1 MNDPHSSLDQMPVTQ
16 LKGVGRGTA
25 ARLAKLSI
33 FTVQDVLFHLPFR
46 YQDRTRLTSI
56 GSCTQGMVVVIEATI
71 AASDIAMARRRSL
84 LCILQDGTGS
94 ISMRFFH
101 FSNVQKKNLASGARI
116 RCFGEVRR
124 GAAGLELYHP
134 EYKVLQPGENI
145 PLEQHLTAIYPTTT
159 GVSQFRLRSMVEQA
173 LALMDQGQLLQDW
186 LPQTIRYLEPLPNLI
201 EAIHYV
207 HTPSTDAPLDQLAR
221 GQHASQ
227 RRLAFEELLA
237 HHLSL
242 RRMRQQVQQQSAY
255 SLAPVAK
262 LTDAFIHSLPFEL
275 TAAQTRVCRDIGD
288 DMGLAHPMLRLIQ
301 GDVGSG
307 KTVVAA
313 IAAVHAH
320 ENGLQTAIMAP
331 TEILAEQHL
340 LNFADW
346 LAPLQISTGWLSGK
360 VKGEKRRQQL
370 SLIEGGAAHVIIG
383 THALFQESVDFAKL
397 GLIIIDEQHR
407 FGVYQR
413 LALREKATADGIRPH
428 QLILTATPI
437 PRTLAMSA
445 YADLDCSIIDEL
457 PPGRRPVSTS
467 VVPDDRREQV
477 IARVRSACRAGRQAY
492 WVCTMIDESEVLQ
505 CRAAEATAQQLTD
518 ALPELKIEL
527 IHSRVATNKKA
538 AIMAA
543 FKQGSIDLL
552 VATTVIEVGVDV
564 ANASLMIIE
573 NPERLGLAQLHQLRG
588 RVGRG
593 SIDSHCLL
601 MYHPPLSATGKQRL
615 SVLRETTDGF
625 KIAEE
630 DLLIRGPGEILGTRQ
645 TGAMQFKVADLVR
658 DSHMLSSVKAVSDQI
673 LASHPERVDAIVT
686 RWLMRAEQ
694 FGTV

>member
-1 MNDPHSSLDQMPVTQ
+1 MNDPISSLEQMPVTQ
-16 LKGVGRGTA
+16 LRGVGPGIA
-25 ARLAKLSI
+25 AKLAKLDI
-33 FTVQDVLFHLPFR
+33 VTVQDVLFHLPLR
-46 YQDRTRLTSI
+46 YQDRTQITAI
-56 GSCTQGMVVVIEATI
+56 GSTTQGMEVVIEATI
-71 AASDIAMARRRSL
+71 AASDVVMARRRSL

-94 ISMRFFH
+94 INMRFFH
-101 FSNVQKKNLASGARI
+101 FSGVQKRNLEAGARI

-134 EYKVLQPGENI
+134 EYKVLHPGEEV
-145 PLEQHLTAIYPTTT
+145 PLEKHLTAIYPTTT
-159 GVSQFRLRSMVEQA
+159 GVNQFRFRSMVAQA
-173 LALMDQGQLLQDW
+173 LAFMDQGRLLQDW
-186 LPQTIRYLEPLPNLI
+186 LPQTISYLDRLPNLM

-207 HTPSTDAPLDQLAR
+207 HRPATEAPLDQLAA
-221 GQHASQ
+221 GQHPAQ
-227 RRLAFEELLA
+227 QRLAFEELLA

-242 RRMRQQVQQQSAY
+242 RKLRQRVQQQTAY
-255 SLAPVAK
+255 SLANVAA
-262 LTDAFIHSLPFEL
+262 LSAAFVSNLPFQL
-275 TAAQTRVCRDIGD
+275 TPAQKRVCREISR
-288 DMGLAHPMLRLIQ
+288 DMGLPHPMLRLIQ

-313 IAAVHAH
+313 MAAVHAH

-340 LNFADW
+340 LNFSEW
-346 LAPLQISTGWLSGK
+346 LAPLKINTGWLSGR
-360 VKGEKRRQQL
+360 VKGEKRRDQL
-370 SLIEGGAAHVIIG
+370 GLIASGDAHVIIG
-383 THALFQESVDFAKL
+383 THALFQEGVEFAKL

-413 LALREKATADGIRPH
+413 LALREKATADGINPH

-457 PPGRRPVSTS
+457 PPGRTPVSTS
-467 VVPDDRREQV
+467 VIPDDRRDQV
-477 IARVRSACRAGRQAY
+477 ISRVRGACSEGRQAY

-505 CRAAEATAQQLTD
+505 CRAAEATAEQLTD
-518 ALPELKIEL
+518 ALAELRVEL
-527 IHSRVATNKKA
+527 IHSRVAASEKA
-538 AIMAA
+538 AIMSD
-543 FKQGSIDLL
+543 FKKGKIDLL

-564 ANASLMIIE
+564 PNASLMIIE

-645 TGAMQFKVADLVR
+645 TGAVQFKVADLVR
-658 DSHMLSSVKAVSDQI
+658 DSHMLAPVKAVAEEV
-673 LASHPERVDAIVT
+673 LRSHPDRVDAIVA
-686 RWLMRAEQ
+686 RWLMRSEQ

>member
-1 MNDPHSSLDQMPVTQ
+1 MNVPPASLDQIPVTQ
-16 LKGVGRGTA
+16 LKGVGPGIA
-25 ARLAKLSI
+25 SKLEKLSI

-46 YQDRTRLTSI
+46 YQDRTRLTLI
-56 GSCTQGMVVVIEATI
+56 GAATQGMEVVIEGTVAAT
-71 AASDIAMARRRSL
+71 DTVMARRRSL

-94 ISMRFFH
+94 IGMRFFH
-101 FSNVQKKNLASGARI
+101 FSNTQKKNLASGTRV

-134 EYKVLQPGENI
+134 EYKVLREGEDN
-145 PLEQHLTAIYPTTT
+145 PLEQRLTAIYPTTT
-159 GVSQFRLRSMVEQA
+159 GVNQLRLRALVEQA
-173 LALMDQGQLLQDW
+173 LTLMNQSRLLEDW
-186 LPQTIRYLEPLPNLI
+186 LPQINHYLERLPALI

-207 HTPSTDAPLDQLAR
+207 HKPPTKAPLDQLSAGR
-221 GQHASQ
+221 HASQ
-227 RRLAFEELLA
+227 QRLAFEELLA

-242 RRMRQQVQQQSAY
+242 RKLRQQLQQQATF
-255 SLAPVAK
+255 SLAPVGK
-262 LTDAFIHSLPFEL
+262 LAAELVSSLPFKL
-275 TAAQTRVCRDIGD
+275 TSAQQRVCREIAK
-288 DMGLAHPMLRLIQ
+288 DMSLTYPMLRLIQ

-313 IAAVHAH
+313 LAAIHAY

-340 LNFADW
+340 LNLTDW
-346 LAPLQISTGWLSGK
+346 LSPLQIETAWLSGK
-360 VKGEKRRQQL
+360 VKGEKRQQQL
-370 SLIEGGAAHVIIG
+370 SVIKSGAAHVVIG

-413 LALREKATADGIRPH
+413 LALREKATADGIYPH

-457 PPGRRPVSTS
+457 PPGRTPVSTS
-467 VVPDDRREQV
+467 VIPDDRREEV
-477 IARVRSACRAGRQAY
+477 IGRVRHACSEGRQAY

-518 ALPELKIEL
+518 ALPDLKVEL
-527 IHSRVATNKKA
+527 IHGRVAAGKKT
-538 AIMAA
+538 AIMAR
-543 FKQGSIDLL
+543 FKEGKIDLL

-564 ANASLMIIE
+564 PNASLMIIE

-593 SIDSHCLL
+593 PIASHCVL

-615 SVLRETTDGF
+615 GVLRETTDGF
-625 KIAEE
+625 RIAEE

-645 TGAMQFKVADLVR
+645 TGAIQFKVADLIR
-658 DSHMLSSVKAVSDQI
+658 DSHMLTPVKAVAEQM
-673 LASHPERVDAIVT
+673 LASNPDRADAIIS
-686 RWLMRAEQ
+686 RWLLHAEQ
-694 FGTV
+694 FGAV

>member
-1 MNDPHSSLDQMPVTQ
+1 MNDPHTSLDEMPVTR
-16 LKGVGRGTA
+16 LKGVGPGIA
-25 ARLAKLSI
+25 SKLEKLAI

-46 YQDRTRLTSI
+46 YQDRTRITPI
-56 GSCTQGMVVVIEATI
+56 GSAIQGMEAVIEATV
-71 AASDIAMARRRSL
+71 AASDIVMSRRRSL

-101 FSNVQKKNLASGARI
+101 FSNVQKRNLVSGTRI

-124 GAAGLELYHP
+124 GSAGLELYHP
-134 EYKVLQPGENI
+134 EYKVLQQDDDT
-145 PLEQHLTAIYPTTT
+145 PLEQQLTAIYPTTT
-159 GVSQFRLRSMVEQA
+159 GISQFRLRSMVEQA
-173 LALMDQGQLLQDW
+173 LALMNQGLILDDL
-186 LPQTIRYLEPLPNLI
+186 LPQNIRYLDRLPNLV
-201 EAIHYV
+201 EAIRYV
-207 HTPSTDAPLDQLAR
+207 HKPPTEAPLDHLAA

-227 RRLAFEELLA
+227 HRLAFEELLA

-242 RRMRQQVQQQSAY
+242 RRMRQQLQQQAAY

-262 LTDAFIHSLPFEL
+262 LASSFTSNLPYRL
-275 TAAQTRVCRDIGD
+275 TPAQHRVCREIAT
-288 DMGLAHPMLRLIQ
+288 DMCLPHPMLRLIQ

-313 IAAVHAH
+313 MAAIHAH

-340 LNFADW
+340 HNFTDW
-346 LAPLQISTGWLSGK
+346 LAPLKVRTAWLSGK

-370 SLIEGGAAHVIIG
+370 SLIKSGEAHVVIG
-383 THALFQESVDFAKL
+383 THALFQEAVDFARL

-413 LALREKATADGIRPH
+413 LALREKASTEGIFPH

-445 YADLDCSIIDEL
+445 YADLDCSVIDEL

-467 VVPDDRREQV
+467 VISDDRREEV
-477 IARVRSACRAGRQAY
+477 IARARHACNEGRQAY

-505 CRAAEATAQQLTD
+505 CRAAEATAQQLIE
-518 ALPELKIEL
+518 ALPDLTIEL
-527 IHSRVATNKKA
+527 IHSRVASKKKA
-538 AIMAA
+538 AIMSS
-543 FKQGSIDLL
+543 FKKGEIDLL

-564 ANASLMIIE
+564 PNASLMIIE

-593 SIDSHCLL
+593 TIASHCLL
-601 MYHPPLSATGKQRL
+601 MYHPPLSDTGKQRL

-645 TGAMQFKVADLVR
+645 TGAMQFKVADLIR
-658 DSHMLSSVKAVSDQI
+658 DSHMLPPVKGAAEQI
-673 LASHPERVDAIVT
+673 LASQPERVDAIIS
-686 RWLMRAEQ
+686 RWVIHAEK

>member
-1 MNDPHSSLDQMPVTQ
+1 MNDPISSLEQMPVTQ
-16 LKGVGRGTA
+16 LRGVGPGIA
-25 ARLAKLSI
+25 AKLAKLDI
-33 FTVQDVLFHLPFR
+33 VTVQDVLFHLPLR
-46 YQDRTRLTSI
+46 YQDRTQITAI
-56 GSCTQGMVVVIEATI
+56 GSTTQGMEVVIEATI
-71 AASDIAMARRRSL
+71 AASDVVMARRRSL

-94 ISMRFFH
+94 INMRFFH
-101 FSNVQKKNLASGARI
+101 FSGVQKRNLEAGTRI

-134 EYKVLQPGENI
+134 EYKVLHPGEEV
-145 PLEQHLTAIYPTTT
+145 PLEKHLTAIYPTTT
-159 GVSQFRLRSMVEQA
+159 GVNQFRFRSMVAQA
-173 LALMDQGQLLQDW
+173 LAFMDQGRLLQDW
-186 LPQTIRYLEPLPNLI
+186 LPQTISYLDRLPNLM

-207 HTPSTDAPLDQLAR
+207 HRPATEAPLDQLAA
-221 GQHASQ
+221 GQHPAQ
-227 RRLAFEELLA
+227 QRLAFEELLA

-242 RRMRQQVQQQSAY
+242 RKLRQRVQQQTAY
-255 SLAPVAK
+255 SLANVAA
-262 LTDAFIHSLPFEL
+262 LSAAFVSNLPFQL
-275 TAAQTRVCRDIGD
+275 TPAQKRVCREISR
-288 DMGLAHPMLRLIQ
+288 DMGLPHPMLRLIQ

-313 IAAVHAH
+313 MAAVHAH

-340 LNFADW
+340 LNFSEW
-346 LAPLQISTGWLSGK
+346 LAPLKINTGWLSGR
-360 VKGEKRRQQL
+360 VKGEKRRDQL
-370 SLIEGGAAHVIIG
+370 GLIASGDAHVIIG
-383 THALFQESVDFAKL
+383 THALFQEGVEFAKL

-413 LALREKATADGIRPH
+413 LALREKATADGINPH

-457 PPGRRPVSTS
+457 PPGRTPVSTS
-467 VVPDDRREQV
+467 VIPDDRRDQV
-477 IARVRSACRAGRQAY
+477 ISRVRGACSEGRQAY

-505 CRAAEATAQQLTD
+505 CRAAEATAEQLTD
-518 ALPELKIEL
+518 ALAELRVEL
-527 IHSRVATNKKA
+527 IHSRVAASEKA
-538 AIMAA
+538 AIMSD
-543 FKQGSIDLL
+543 FKKGKIDLL

-564 ANASLMIIE
+564 PNASLMIIE

-645 TGAMQFKVADLVR
+645 TGAVQFKVADLVR
-658 DSHMLSSVKAVSDQI
+658 DSHMLAPVKAVAEEV
-673 LASHPERVDAIVT
+673 LRSHPDRVDAIVA
-686 RWLMRAEQ
+686 RWLMRSEQ

>member
-1 MNDPHSSLDQMPVTQ
+1 MNDPISSLEQMPVTQ
-16 LKGVGRGTA
+16 LRGVGPGIA
-25 ARLAKLSI
+25 AKLAKLDI
-33 FTVQDVLFHLPFR
+33 VTVQDVLFHLPLR
-46 YQDRTRLTSI
+46 YQDRTQITAI
-56 GSCTQGMVVVIEATI
+56 GSTTQGMEVVIEATI
-71 AASDIAMARRRSL
+71 AASDVVMARRRSL

-94 ISMRFFH
+94 INMRFFH
-101 FSNVQKKNLASGARI
+101 FSGVQKRNLEAGTRI

-134 EYKVLQPGENI
+134 EYKVLHPGEEL
-145 PLEQHLTAIYPTTT
+145 PLEKHLTAIYPTTT
-159 GVSQFRLRSMVEQA
+159 GVNQFRFRSMVAQA
-173 LALMDQGQLLQDW
+173 LAFMDQGRLLQDW
-186 LPQTIRYLEPLPNLI
+186 LPQTISYLDRLPNLM

-207 HTPSTDAPLDQLAR
+207 HRPATEAPLDQLAA
-221 GQHASQ
+221 GQHPSQ
-227 RRLAFEELLA
+227 QRLAFEELLA

-242 RRMRQQVQQQSAY
+242 RKLRQRVQQQTAY
-255 SLAPVAK
+255 SLANVAA
-262 LTDAFIHSLPFEL
+262 LSAAFVSNLPFQL
-275 TAAQTRVCRDIGD
+275 TPAQKRVCREISR
-288 DMGLAHPMLRLIQ
+288 DMGLPHPMLRLIQ

-313 IAAVHAH
+313 MAAVHAH

-340 LNFADW
+340 LNFSEW
-346 LAPLQISTGWLSGK
+346 LAPLKINTGWLSGR
-360 VKGEKRRQQL
+360 VKGEKRRDQL
-370 SLIEGGAAHVIIG
+370 GLIASGDAHVIIG
-383 THALFQESVDFAKL
+383 THALFQEGVEFAKL

-413 LALREKATADGIRPH
+413 LALREKATADGINPH

-457 PPGRRPVSTS
+457 PPGRTPVSTS
-467 VVPDDRREQV
+467 VIPDDRRDQV
-477 IARVRSACRAGRQAY
+477 ISRVRGACSEGRQAY

-505 CRAAEATAQQLTD
+505 CRAAEATAEQLTD
-518 ALPELKIEL
+518 ALAELRVEL
-527 IHSRVATNKKA
+527 IHSRVAASEKA
-538 AIMAA
+538 AIMSD
-543 FKQGSIDLL
+543 FKQGKIDLL

-564 ANASLMIIE
+564 PNASLMIIE

-645 TGAMQFKVADLVR
+645 TGAVQFKVADLVR
-658 DSHMLSSVKAVSDQI
+658 DSHMLAPVKAVAEEV
-673 LASHPERVDAIVT
+673 LRSHPDRVDAIVA
-686 RWLMRAEQ
+686 RWLMRSEQ